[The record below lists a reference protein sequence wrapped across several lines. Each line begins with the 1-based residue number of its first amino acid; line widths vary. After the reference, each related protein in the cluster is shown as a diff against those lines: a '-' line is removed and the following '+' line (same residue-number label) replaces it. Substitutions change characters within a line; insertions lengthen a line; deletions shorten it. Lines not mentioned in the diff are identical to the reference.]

1 MINLEIVNL
10 LQMCFMKSN
19 QNYENFLS
27 IPIKNITLL
36 EEIKSKLYKIFEGK
50 REVMYSDIINHIIRE
65 GKVGNEYNEL
75 ILWCNYKI
83 RLGET
88 FVEG

>member
-1 MINLEIVNL
+1 
-10 LQMCFMKSN
+10 MKSN

-36 EEIKSKLYKIFEGK
+36 EEIKNKLYKIFEGK
-50 REVMYSDIINHIIRE
+50 REIMYSDIINQIIRE
-65 GKVGNEYNEL
+65 GKVGNGYNEL